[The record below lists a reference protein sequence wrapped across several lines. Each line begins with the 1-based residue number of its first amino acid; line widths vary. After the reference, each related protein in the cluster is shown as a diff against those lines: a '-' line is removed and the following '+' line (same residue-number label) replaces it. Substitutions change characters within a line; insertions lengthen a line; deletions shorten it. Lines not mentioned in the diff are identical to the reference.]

1 LASARTRLEADTD
14 GLQPHE
20 VIKHLETAVARAE
33 FEASR
38 LGMRFDE
45 IVAEAD
51 GVVDDGS
58 GPMVVIRRF
67 VGPDDDS

>member
-1 LASARTRLEADTD
+1 
-14 GLQPHE
+14 
-20 VIKHLETAVARAE
+20 VARAE

-58 GPMVVIRRF
+58 GPMVVVRRF